1 MMKNKAD
8 RSRGLLA
15 NWQLGLIIWVGERL
29 NRQGEPCRQ
38 QFRCRGSSPC
48 VEWKK
53 GAFHFRRKR
62 TKRVTTEREE
72 EKTGAARH
80 HKDSEYISK
89 AHRKGPIGTSHRGH
103 PAIIT
108 ITPTTLERVYIGL
121 VHFY

>member
-1 MMKNKAD
+1 M
-8 RSRGLLA
+8 
-15 NWQLGLIIWVGERL
+15 

-72 EKTGAARH
+72 EKNRSDTTKTVNIYQKHTVRGL
-80 HKDSEYISK
+80 S
-89 AHRKGPIGTSHRGH
+89 GPAIGGH

-108 ITPTTLERVYIGL
+108 ITPTLERERVYIG
-121 VHFY
+121 